1 MVYWYAALARDA
13 GIVSVTF
20 PNQLF
25 TDSLRTIVFFFTA
38 PRPGCLRLPYFSR
51 IILAHANESAISV
64 QLFYTFANE

>member
-25 TDSLRTIVFFFTA
+25 TDSLRTIVFFTA
-38 PRPGCLRLPYFSR
+38 PRLGCLRLPYFSR
-51 IILAHANESAISV
+51 IILAQANESAISA